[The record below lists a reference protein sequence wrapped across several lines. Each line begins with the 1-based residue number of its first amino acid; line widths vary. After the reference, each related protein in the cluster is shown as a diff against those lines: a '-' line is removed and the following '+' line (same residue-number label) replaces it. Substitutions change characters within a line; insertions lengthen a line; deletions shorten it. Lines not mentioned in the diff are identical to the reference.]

1 MKRYKVVFTEE
12 SKQDIA
18 NSYEWGREEWGEAAA
33 RRWYLKLKSHTRDI
47 LTRFPLGQP
56 VAPESD
62 EAGRDI
68 RHLIFG
74 RYRILFE
81 IVDRTVRIL
90 HVRGAFTGTEKENLG
105 VDE

>member
-1 MKRYKVVFTEE
+1 MKRYAVVFTEE
-12 SKQDIA
+12 AKRDIA

-33 RRWYLKLKSHTRDI
+33 RRWYLKLRSHTRGN

-56 VAPESD
+56 LAPES
-62 EAGRDI
+62 EEVGQEI

-81 IVDRTVRIL
+81 IVGRTVRIL
-90 HVRGAFTGTEKENLG
+90 HLRGAFMGTDKKNLG